1 MISGGSG
8 MSCESLAVPMSLSP
22 SIVSPTKV
30 YLPSGKR
37 ARNSASGTS
46 LNGGSLLSE
55 KSSVKPQFF
64 RRPSAPTSTTAF
76 PSGSEIVIECQGS
89 PSRKN
94 CSPASPS
101 VALTSIISVAA
112 ASRTGCDAALLA

>member
-1 MISGGSG
+1 
-8 MSCESLAVPMSLSP
+8 MSCESLAVPTSFSP

-37 ARNSASGTS
+37 ALNSASGTS

-55 KSSVKPQFF
+55 KSSVRPQSF
-64 RRPSAPTSTTAF
+64 RRPSASTSTTTF
-76 PSGSEIVIECQGS
+76 PFGSEIVIEFQGS

-101 VALTSIISVAA
+101 VPLTSTISVAA
-112 ASRTGCDAALLA
+112 ARGIGFPAASLV